1 MTQKLLHF
9 YLPNPASQK
18 LGFSQPH
25 ASQMSWLAALTH
37 EKCHCI
43 QPTCSGTLPTCAQDI

>member
-9 YLPNPASQK
+9 YLPNSASQK

-25 ASQMSWLAALTH
+25 ASQMSWTAALTH
-37 EKCHCI
+37 EKCHYT
-43 QPTCSGTLPTCAQDI
+43 QPTCSGAVPTCAQDI